1 MTRRSVAAIAV
12 LALFATGAVLAAI
25 AGTALIVYV
34 PYAAVG
40 AILVFRRPGNSI
52 GWLLT
57 AIAWTFALG
66 WLPVDAT
73 ASELE
78 TLIGTAGNTRGG
90 VDQWWWG
97 CR

>member
-1 MTRRSVAAIAV
+1 MTGRSVAAIAV

-40 AILVFRRPGNSI
+40 AILVLRRPDNSI

-57 AIAWTFALG
+57 GSPGPSRSAGSPWTRR
-66 WLPVDAT
+66 P
-73 ASELE
+73 ASSPP
-78 TLIGTAGNTRGG
+78 
-90 VDQWWWG
+90 
-97 CR
+97 